1 MSIKVS
7 NGYLV
12 SVAVVA
18 MFAGSA
24 YARNSH
30 HDLNGTWTLVPTR
43 SDFAGEPTIETGTVT
58 INDREHNITISRS
71 FTFDGANQTNSYSFT
86 TDGRENATIRDG
98 KNFKSKAKWDGDIL
112 AVNTTQDAATTSER
126 YELAPDG
133 FLRLFVERSG
143 HRPVTL
149 YFQRQ

>member
-1 MSIKVS
+1 MSTKVS
-7 NGYLV
+7 NSYLGV
-12 SVAVVA
+12 VAVLA
-18 MFAGSA
+18 MFAGFA
-24 YARNSH
+24 YAHNSH
-30 HDLNGTWTLVPTR
+30 HDLNGTWKLVPTR
-43 SDFAGEPTIETGTVT
+43 SDFGGEPVIETGTVT

-71 FTFDGANQTNSYSFT
+71 FTFDGANQTNSFSFT
-86 TDGRENATIRDG
+86 TDGRENATIREG
-98 KNFKSKAKWDGDIL
+98 KDFKSKAKWDGDVL
-112 AVNTTQDAATTSER
+112 VVNTTQDAATSSER

>member
-12 SVAVVA
+12 PVAVLA

-24 YARNSH
+24 NAHNSH
-30 HDLNGTWTLVPTR
+30 HDLNGTWKLVPTR
-43 SDFAGEPTIETGTVT
+43 SDFAGESVIETGTVT
-58 INDREHNITISRS
+58 INDREHNITITRS

-86 TDGRENATIRDG
+86 TDGRENATIREG
-98 KNFKSKAKWDGDIL
+98 KDFKSKAKWDGDIL
-112 AVNTTQDAATTSER
+112 MVNTTRDAETSSER
-126 YELAPDG
+126 YELGPDG

-143 HRPVTL
+143 HHPVTL